1 MLPGTHTEVVKK
13 IKCYN
18 LFQIIEGLS
27 NLDNL
32 LELHLENQRLQA
44 GEKMHLEPESLNAL
58 SWLQVQIW
66 NHIML

>member
-1 MLPGTHTEVVKK
+1 MLPGTHTEVFKK
-13 IKCYN
+13 VKCYK

>member
-1 MLPGTHTEVVKK
+1 MTLS
-13 IKCYN
+13 YN
-18 LFQIIEGLS
+18 MITVFFKIIEGLS

-58 SWLQVQIW
+58 SWLQVKF
-66 NHIML
+66 